1 MAATQL
7 RAIERAVSDLRKATD
22 ARNAAMRAARESG
35 ETWADIARAAGM
47 TPQGARKAMEVE
59 RVRTVGARRT

>member
-1 MAATQL
+1 MLNEAMVRHIVGVEGA
-7 RAIERAVSDLRKATD
+7 KAL
-22 ARNAAMRAARESG
+22 
-35 ETWADIARAAGM
+35 IKM